1 MQNPTRTEEVLAE
14 MASLA
19 DPEAVKEMERF
30 GIKVGHGYGLS
41 APKLHGMARRI
52 GRDHALA
59 LELWE
64 TGIHDAR
71 LLACLVDDPKQVTE
85 EQMEQWVSDFDSWD
99 VCDNC
104 CGYLF
109 DKTPFAYDKVVEWSA
124 RDEVYVKRA
133 AFSLIA
139 YLATHDK
146 KAPDEKFLAFLPII
160 EREATDGRNFVKKAV
175 NWALRDI
182 GKRNLSL
189 NRAAIEAAER
199 IRATGAKHATWVAS
213 DALRELTSEAVQARL
228 QKKAALER

>member
-1 MQNPTRTEEVLAE
+1 MQTEQRLEVVLAE
-14 MASLA
+14 MAALA
-19 DPEAVKEMERF
+19 DPEAIKGMERF
-30 GIKVGHGYGLS
+30 GIKVGQGYGLS
-41 APKLHGMARRI
+41 APKLHGMAKRI
-52 GRDHALA
+52 GKNHALA
-59 LELWE
+59 QELWE

-85 EQMEQWVSDFDSWD
+85 EQMERWVCGFDSWD
-99 VCDNC
+99 VCDCC

-109 DKTPFAYDKVVEWSA
+109 DKTPFAYEKVAEWSA
-124 RDEVYVKRA
+124 RDEEYVKRA

-182 GKRNLSL
+182 GKRNPGL

-199 IRATGAKHATWVAS
+199 IKATGAKHAAWVAS
-213 DALRELTSEAVQARL
+213 DALRELTSEAVQERLRKKSERAR
-228 QKKAALER
+228 